1 LALAIARLR
10 RRSERGNVLS
20 FADKSAQSP
29 AMKILLLSRYFV
41 TLAGLVTAFA
51 AVAQNQAPEPPSGL
65 TRKTVVAFKS
75 EGVAAANPL
84 AVDAG
89 FRILKRGGSA
99 VDAAIA
105 VQLVLGLVEPQS
117 SGIGGGA
124 FALVHDGK
132 SRKLRAYD
140 GRETAPAN
148 ATSTRFIGRDGLPW
162 KFSDAVNSG
171 KSVGVPGTVALLASM
186 HKRHGKL
193 AWKTLFEPAIEL
205 AETGFAVS
213 PRLHEV
219 VKVDRFLKGDS
230 VAREYFYN
238 ADGESWPVGHTLR
251 NPAYAA
257 TLRDIAANGAKAFY
271 TGATADAI
279 VAASRQ
285 YEDAM
290 KRGDLT
296 HTDLANYQVIE
307 RSPVCSTYRAL
318 KVCGF
323 PPPSSG
329 GIAIAQML
337 AALERHPMSA
347 WRPNSVEAVHALS
360 EAGRLAFADRGKYVA
375 DPDFVNVPPG
385 LTDAGYMQSRGD
397 LIHLGTSMKRA
408 EPGVP
413 PGLKAASASG
423 GSINLTGTSHISVVD
438 RRGNAVSMTTTIEDI
453 FGARKMVSGF
463 LLNNELTDF
472 SMLPEEKGVPVAN
485 RVQAGKRP
493 RSSMA
498 PTIVYDRK
506 GNVFIVVG
514 SPGGSAIINY
524 VAKTLVALID
534 WKLDPQA
541 AIDLPNFGSR
551 NGPTELEKGT
561 VLESL
566 KSPLESRGHSVNV
579 MDFTS
584 GLQAL
589 QRTYDA
595 NGKPNGWRGG
605 ADPRR
610 EGIVIG
616 R

>member
-1 LALAIARLR
+1 VTAHPRRNPNLRDHTGADADHLAESLAM
-10 RRSERGNVLS
+10 N
-20 FADKSAQSP
+20 
-29 AMKILLLSRYFV
+29 ILLLSRYFAV
-41 TLAGLVTAFA
+41 IAGLVTAFVA
-51 AVAQNQAPEPPSGL
+51 GAQNQAPEPPSG
-65 TRKTVVAFKS
+65 TTKKAVVSFKS

-84 AVDAG
+84 AVEAG
-89 FRILKRGGSA
+89 FTVLKRGGSA

-132 SRKLRAYD
+132 SGKLRAYD

-148 ATSTRFIGRDGLPW
+148 AAPTRFIGSDGLGW
-162 KFSDAVNSG
+162 KFTDAVNSG
-171 KSVGVPGTVALLASM
+171 KSIGVPGTVALLASM

-193 AWKTLFEPAIEL
+193 AWKSLFEPAIAL
-205 AETGFAVS
+205 AEMGFAVS

-219 VKVDRFLKGDS
+219 VKADRFLKSDPA
-230 VAREYFYN
+230 AREYFYN
-238 ADGESWPVGHTLR
+238 GNGESWPVGHTLK
-251 NPAYAA
+251 NAAYAA
-257 TLRDIAANGAKAFY
+257 TLRDIAARAAHAFY
-271 TGATADAI
+271 TGASADAI

-285 YEDAM
+285 YDDAS

-307 RSPVCSTYRAL
+307 RSPVCSIYRKL

-347 WRPNSVEAVHALS
+347 WKPNSVDAVHAIS

-375 DPDFVNVPPG
+375 DPDFVDVPMG
-385 LTDAGYMQSRGD
+385 LTDATYMKSRGD
-397 LIHLGTSMKRA
+397 LIDLTTSMKRA
-408 EPGVP
+408 EAGVP
-413 PGLKAASASG
+413 PGLKTSSASDA
-423 GSINLTGTSHISVVD
+423 SINITGTSHISVVD
-438 RRGNAVSMTTTIEDI
+438 RWGSAVSMTTTIEDI
-453 FGARKMVSGF
+453 FGARKMVNGF

-472 SMLPEEKGVPVAN
+472 SMLPEEKGVPIAN

-498 PTIVYDRK
+498 PTIVYDRN
-506 GNVFIVVG
+506 GRVFIVVG

-524 VAKTLVALID
+524 VAKTLVGLID

-595 NGKPNGWRGG
+595 SGKPNGWRGG